1 MKKGI
6 LALSLL
12 FLLTLASQCS
22 WCAAEGSAR
31 LSAGHRLRPHL
42 QIQEELHGQFFLSL
56 LNRCLDLKKKKN
68 GVSAHAMIVLIIL
81 WRVAS
86 DSLLG
91 LFMN

>member
-1 MKKGI
+1 VQLSEAPDYPRDIVSGLTFRNKKNCRVSFSSPFSIGVSI
-6 LALSLL
+6 S
-12 FLLTLASQCS
+12 
-22 WCAAEGSAR
+22 
-31 LSAGHRLRPHL
+31 
-42 QIQEELHGQFFLSL
+42 
-56 LNRCLDLKKKKN
+56 KKKN